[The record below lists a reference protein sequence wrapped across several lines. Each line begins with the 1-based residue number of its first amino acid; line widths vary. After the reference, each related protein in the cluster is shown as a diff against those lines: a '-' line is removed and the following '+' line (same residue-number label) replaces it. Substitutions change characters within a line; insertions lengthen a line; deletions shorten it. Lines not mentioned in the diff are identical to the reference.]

1 MSPHREE
8 YNRVDFNKQ
17 RLIHI
22 LRSFAKSTIP
32 KIFRIF
38 NDIMDFL
45 NPNRMNKI
53 DCLEVKP
60 RFNVSYCPFL
70 NCKS

>member
-8 YNRVDFNKQ
+8 YNRVNFSKQ
-17 RLIHI
+17 KLIHI

-32 KIFRIF
+32 KISRIF

-45 NPNRMNKI
+45 NPNQMNKFG
-53 DCLEVKP
+53 CLEAKP
-60 RFNVSYCPFL
+60 IFNVSCCPFL